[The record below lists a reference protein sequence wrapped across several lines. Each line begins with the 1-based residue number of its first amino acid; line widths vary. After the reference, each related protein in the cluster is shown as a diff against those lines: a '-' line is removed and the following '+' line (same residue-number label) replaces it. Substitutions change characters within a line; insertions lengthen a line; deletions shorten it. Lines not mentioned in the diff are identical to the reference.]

1 MPHYTTS
8 AVQWLVIWSVDPSL
22 FLRGVIISQLVWHR
36 QPRPPSHESF
46 RLQREEDSKSPWRK
60 PEEEQQVQQLFIRLL
75 LTTPSHLY
83 LLPFTHSTAQLHIFS
98 PSSFPSSSYLPFII
112 FLLLLCTFSPPFS
125 LLLSP
130 AEPVRVYADGVFD
143 MFHNGHARALMQAKN
158 AFPNTYLIVG
168 GESRT
173 GAC

>member
-1 MPHYTTS
+1 MPHSTTS

-22 FLRGVIISQLVWHR
+22 FLRSVVVPLLVWHR
-36 QPRPPSHESF
+36 RPQPPSHESF

-60 PEEEQQVQQLFIRLL
+60 PTEEQQVQQLFL
-75 LTTPSHLY
+75 SHLPHTSAY
-83 LLPFTHSTAQLHIFS
+83 LHSLTHDSTYFLLLPFPPLFIYL
-98 PSSFPSSSYLPFII
+98 SSSS
-112 FLLLLCTFSPPFS
+112 T
-125 LLLSP
+125 
-130 AEPVRVYADGVFD
+130 EPVRVYADGVFD

-173 GAC
+173 SAC